1 MSASMKSKF
10 DRARKNE
17 AGMTLIEL
25 LIAMLVLAVGLAG
38 IMSLV
43 VAALATNGR
52 NNADT
57 SSTLISQMVIE
68 QMANIP
74 ASTPANFTL
83 QDCAN
88 PPVTWNVNTAP
99 GGAPLRGV
107 NDQLGVAND
116 IDFNVAYGAAAP
128 GNGYQMMWTGC
139 GINSNQRPVYDV
151 RWNIVLNADTFTKT
165 VTVAARRRGSDNRI
179 LYYAIPVQ
187 LKSILGN

>member
-1 MSASMKSKF
+1 MNATMKTKF
-10 DRARKNE
+10 GRARKDQ

-57 SSTLISQMVIE
+57 TSTLVSQMVIE
-68 QMANIP
+68 QMANVP
-74 ASTPANFTL
+74 AGKDVTFTL
-83 QDCAN
+83 TDCAN
-88 PPVTWNVNTAP
+88 PPVTWNVNTLA

-107 NDQLGVAND
+107 TDQLGVASD

-139 GINSNQRPVYDV
+139 GMNSSQRPVYDV
-151 RWNIVLNADTFTKT
+151 RWNIVKNADTYSKT
-165 VTVAARRRGSDNRI
+165 VTVAARRRGADARL